1 MASNTF
7 GELLRMTTF
16 GESHGPAIG
25 VVVDGVPAGL
35 PITPEMI
42 QHDLDRRRPGQ
53 SNLTTPRNESDSV
66 EILSG
71 VFEGTT
77 TGHPLAMLIRNSDA
91 VSTAYDDVKDLFRPG
106 HADRTWLDKYGIRD
120 HRGSGRASGRET
132 ACRVA
137 AGALARSI
145 IARAGMRVMA
155 GAVQIG
161 GVRASTFDP
170 QAVWASNARSA
181 DPAAAPAMEAAILEA
196 AARKDSI
203 GGIVECHAEG
213 VLAGLG
219 APMYRKLDAMLAAA
233 IFGLGAV
240 KGLEFGAGF
249 AAAGMR
255 GSEHNDGMT
264 PDGYLTNNAGGI
276 VGGVSTGQTI
286 VFRAAIKPTP
296 SIASPQT
303 SIDTSGNPVTC
314 IVEGRHDPCIIPRIV
329 PVIEAMTAFVL
340 ADMLLLARGD
350 RLSPKKEF
358 L

>member
-77 TGHPLAMLIRNSDA
+77 TGHPVAMLIRNSDA
-91 VSTAYDDVKDLFRPG
+91 RSTAYDDIKDLFRPG
-106 HADRTWLDKYGIRD
+106 HADRTWFEKYGIRD

-137 AGALARSI
+137 AGALAKAIITRS
-145 IARAGMRVMA
+145 GMRVAA
-155 GAVQIG
+155 GAVRIG
-161 GVRASTFDP
+161 DVEARTFDP
-170 QAVWASNARSA
+170 QAVWTNNARSA
-181 DPAAAPAMEAAILEA
+181 DAAAAPAMEAAILDA

-203 GGIVECHAEG
+203 GGIVECHVKGAPS
-213 VLAGLG
+213 GLG
-219 APMYRKLDAMLAAA
+219 SPMYRKLDAVLAAA

-249 AAAGMR
+249 AAADMS

-264 PDGYLTNNAGGI
+264 PDGYLSNHAGGI
-276 VGGVSTGQTI
+276 VGGVSSGQTI
-286 VFRAAIKPTP
+286 IFRAAIKPTP

-303 SIDTSGNPVTC
+303 TIDTSGAPATC
-314 IVEGRHDPCIIPRIV
+314 IVEGRHDPCIIPRII
-329 PVIEAMTAFVL
+329 PVIEAMTAFVM
-340 ADMLLLARGD
+340 ADMLLLSRSD
-350 RLSPKKEF
+350 RI
-358 L
+358 